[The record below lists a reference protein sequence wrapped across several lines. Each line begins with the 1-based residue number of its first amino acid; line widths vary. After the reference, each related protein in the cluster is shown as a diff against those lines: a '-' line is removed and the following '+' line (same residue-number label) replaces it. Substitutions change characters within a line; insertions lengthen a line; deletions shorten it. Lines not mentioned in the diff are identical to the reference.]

1 MLRCLTMW
9 IGLTAATVCA
19 QLPTADIQGDG
30 EWLPFASKTLDSRS
44 DYTVNPANLERSKY
58 GGWKARR
65 HDQGTGF
72 FRAEKINGRW
82 WCIDPEGYLYIHL
95 ALNSVSLEH
104 QTADEIYTMMSEYGF
119 NGFGNWTQDDPLP
132 GRSVVRESTVKG
144 ITPMA
149 HTPRVLFIATYRNS
163 RLPAGTPRIELPVFD
178 PGFETKAFEIANGFL
193 PYVNDPHVFGYFS
206 DNELPFNDVLQ
217 AHLGITN
224 QNDPNYL
231 AAFNFLATRGKTPA
245 NWDEADSDAYTALAG
260 ERYFSVVKRAI
271 RSVDTN
277 HMYLGSRC
285 HSAEKANQAFMENVG
300 KYVDIFSANHYH
312 HWGDRRIATKNMAEW
327 LGRPLMFTEFYVKS
341 VADVSDSSG
350 GAGFKGRNE
359 TSRALFYQNFISTHV
374 ESGSLVGFH
383 WFKYADSGGSELGV
397 INENGDLYTELLNSM
412 KQINTQIYDFIDDV
426 DTRPAPDATLN
437 PEADAHFEGGT
448 NRGDSSNLQVKF
460 ASSPGFSTFRQ
471 SYMRFDVSSLG
482 NQIDS
487 AKIVLR
493 TVDSGG
499 IGIFRVELVE
509 DDSWGEA
516 TIRNSNAPA
525 GSTVLQTFCD
535 GRSDLEI
542 DVSSVIRREIEGD
555 GKLSIRIIATGNY
568 GWIPTYGSRENPD
581 PLARPVLNI
590 KYMTYPTTTAYWDER
605 VGSWGDVGN
614 WSTDPEATGPNPEV
628 VPGSLFDVTFN
639 TVAQNADQIV
649 DLNSL
654 NRFSKSM
661 TFRSPGTTFF
671 RRDPVAAGTNYIAL
685 GVGGLTMQPG
695 SGAVTFGDSNQSI
708 EFRAQ
713 ASLALTN
720 NSSSLLQF
728 NSPVYSVA
736 PSGIT
741 TLTLNGS
748 GSGGVDFGAAIN
760 NAVSGN
766 SLTAVNINTTGG
778 YSMFRSSSS
787 NFSGGITLNS
797 GVLAAR
803 GSNTLGAGTFT
814 INGGTFGSVVSS
826 RSFANNLFIHN
837 NFRLGG
843 VNVPGLGN
851 SISIFS
857 GAVDLG
863 GGPRTITLADSA
875 TFNGVISNGG
885 LTIVANPTTRV
896 LTLGG
901 NSTYTAQTNVNAG
914 TLIIN
919 GNNSAATGVV
929 NVASGARLGGNGTSG
944 GEVFISP
951 GGGLSARIADW
962 SGAAGTGYDDLAVAS
977 LNAGG
982 GALNLTVTTT
992 GLTNFSESD
1001 KTFTI
1006 LNAGGPIVGFNPLQV
1021 TITATGFPGAGKWAV
1036 LQSGSSLVLNYTA
1049 IVTDPFQSWIGPF
1062 NVADES
1068 KSGDPD
1074 NDEISNLMEFV
1085 LNGKPG
1091 ISDTKILPDMALNS
1105 TDLTFT
1111 YVRRVDSVGV
1121 PQVVQYGFN
1130 LTGWTDVAIPTVV
1143 GSTTVGAASVT
1154 VGAPASGTQTVTV
1167 SIPRSGPET
1176 GKLFGRLKVGP

>member
-1 MLRCLTMW
+1 MSVVKSTPYPSTVTVGPPSGWTQSVTVTIPASAAAGGKLFCRLKDGPLFLQTPNSCSGLEVFPAARSSNRPMAPWSRPARKAIPLQPRARPGMLRCFTMW

-104 QTADEIYTMMSEYGF
+104 QTADEIYTMMREYGF

-149 HTPRVLFIATYRNS
+149 YTPRVLFIATYRNS

-206 DNELPFNDVLQ
+206 DNELPFNEVLQ

-285 HSAEKANQAFMENVG
+285 HSREKGNQAFMENAG
-300 KYVDIFSANHYH
+300 EYVDIFSANHYH

-341 VADVSDSSG
+341 VADVSDSSS

-359 TSRALFYQNFISTHV
+359 TSRALFYQNFVSTHV

-397 INENGDLYTELLNSM
+397 INESGVLYTGLLNSM
-412 KQINTQIYDFIDDV
+412 KQINTRIYDFIDGV

-437 PEADAHFEGGT
+437 PEADAHFEGGA
-448 NRGDSSNLQVKF
+448 NRGGSSNLQVKF
-460 ASSPGFSTFRQ
+460 ASSPSFSTFRQ
-471 SYMRFDVSSLG
+471 TYMRFDVSSLG

-493 TVDSGG
+493 TVESGG

-525 GSTVLQTFCD
+525 GSTVLQTFSD

-542 DVSSVIRREIEGD
+542 DVFSVIRREVEGD

-568 GWIPTYGSRENPD
+568 NWIPTYGSRENPD

-590 KYMTYPTTTAYWDER
+590 
-605 VGSWGDVGN
+605 
-614 WSTDPEATGPNPEV
+614 
-628 VPGSLFDVTFN
+628 
-639 TVAQNADQIV
+639 
-649 DLNSL
+649 
-654 NRFSKSM
+654 
-661 TFRSPGTTFF
+661 
-671 RRDPVAAGTNYIAL
+671 
-685 GVGGLTMQPG
+685 
-695 SGAVTFGDSNQSI
+695 
-708 EFRAQ
+708 
-713 ASLALTN
+713 
-720 NSSSLLQF
+720 
-728 NSPVYSVA
+728 
-736 PSGIT
+736 
-741 TLTLNGS
+741 
-748 GSGGVDFGAAIN
+748 
-760 NAVSGN
+760 
-766 SLTAVNINTTGG
+766 
-778 YSMFRSSSS
+778 
-787 NFSGGITLNS
+787 
-797 GVLAAR
+797 
-803 GSNTLGAGTFT
+803 
-814 INGGTFGSVVSS
+814 
-826 RSFANNLFIHN
+826 
-837 NFRLGG
+837 
-843 VNVPGLGN
+843 
-851 SISIFS
+851 
-857 GAVDLG
+857 
-863 GGPRTITLADSA
+863 
-875 TFNGVISNGG
+875 
-885 LTIVANPTTRV
+885 
-896 LTLGG
+896 
-901 NSTYTAQTNVNAG
+901 
-914 TLIIN
+914 
-919 GNNSAATGVV
+919 
-929 NVASGARLGGNGTSG
+929 
-944 GEVFISP
+944 
-951 GGGLSARIADW
+951 
-962 SGAAGTGYDDLAVAS
+962 
-977 LNAGG
+977 
-982 GALNLTVTTT
+982 
-992 GLTNFSESD
+992 
-1001 KTFTI
+1001 
-1006 LNAGGPIVGFNPLQV
+1006 
-1021 TITATGFPGAGKWAV
+1021 
-1036 LQSGSSLVLNYTA
+1036 NYTA
-1049 IVTDPFQSWIGPF
+1049 IVTDPFQSWIDPF

-1068 KSGDPD
+1068 KGGDPD
-1074 NDEISNLMEFV
+1074 NDEIGNLMEFV

-1091 ISDTKILPDMALNS
+1091 ISDTKILPDMAPNS
-1105 TDLTFT
+1105 TDFTFI

-1130 LTGWTDVAIPTVV
+1130 LTEWTDVAIPTAV

-1167 SIPRSGPET
+1167 SIPRSGPEI